1 MAVDSPSDGLNMVLR
16 ALLVSEDDGAIAILT
31 SVLSEFAVTTDR
43 CTYPTGV
50 FCLPEYKLD
59 ALIVD
64 FDHADR
70 AISIVQSVRNLAFPP
85 LIISIL
91 KDQSRV
97 RNVLAAGANFVLYKP
112 IFEEQARA
120 SLRAAVGLMK
130 RERRRCFR
138 VALQVPVQLQLED
151 GTEKEG
157 IILDLSEE
165 GMDVLTADPI
175 CPSSRLHARFTLPE
189 GVDRIELSGVVA
201 WAHPNGQSGMRFG
214 EISESLH
221 NRFREFVDSHAPE
234 LPDEDP
240 WQDAECRLTDLSLG
254 ACYIDTE
261 SPFPEHSVVKLRLTA
276 NDMEVSA
283 EGTVQIMHPGAGMGI
298 EFASRTTAQRNEV
311 QSLLNLLTSFPGTLP
326 KLTITPCALFA
337 PENFNDENAN
347 ALDDP
352 LLQLLRNHESFNQ
365 EEFLRELQQQRTS
378 HEVVAG

>member
-1 MAVDSPSDGLNMVLR
+1 MVLR

-31 SVLSEFAVTTDR
+31 SVLSEFAVTADR
-43 CTYPTGV
+43 CAYPTGM

-64 FDHADR
+64 FDHADQ
-70 AISIVQSVRNLAFPP
+70 ATSIVQSIRNLPFPP

-91 KDQSRV
+91 KDQSGV
-97 RNVLAAGANFVLYKP
+97 RNAFAAGANFVLYKP
-112 IFEEQARA
+112 ISEDQARA
-120 SLRAAVGLMK
+120 SLRSAVGLMK

-157 IILDLSEE
+157 IILDLSED
-165 GMDVLTADPI
+165 GMDILTANPI
-175 CPSSRLHARFTLPE
+175 CPSSRLRAQFTLP
-189 GVDRIELSGVVA
+189 GSLDKIELSGIIA
-201 WAHPNGQSGMRFG
+201 WANPNGQSGMRFG

-221 NRFREFVDSHAPE
+221 NKFREFVDSHAPE
-234 LPDEDP
+234 LPVEDR
-240 WQDAECRLTDLSLG
+240 WQEAECKLTDLSLG

-261 SPFPEHSVVKLRLTA
+261 SPFPEHSVVKLCLA
-276 NDMEVSA
+276 ASDMEVCA
-283 EGTVQIMHPGAGMGI
+283 EGTVHVMHPGVGMGI
-298 EFASRTTAQRNEV
+298 EFASRTIAQRNEV
-311 QSLLNLLTSFPGTLP
+311 QSLLNLLTSSPGTLP

-337 PENFNDENAN
+337 SEDFNNENAN

-365 EEFLRELQQQRTS
+365 EEFLHELQQQRTS
-378 HEVVAG
+378 QEVVAG

>member
-1 MAVDSPSDGLNMVLR
+1 MVLR

-31 SVLSEFAVTTDR
+31 SVLSEFAVTADR
-43 CTYPTGV
+43 CAYPTGM

-64 FDHADR
+64 FDHADQ
-70 AISIVQSVRNLAFPP
+70 ATSIVQSIRNLPFPP

-91 KDQSRV
+91 KDQSGV
-97 RNVLAAGANFVLYKP
+97 RNAFAAGANFVLYKP
-112 IFEEQARA
+112 ISEDQARA
-120 SLRAAVGLMK
+120 SLRSAVGLMK

-138 VALQVPVQLQLED
+138 VAVQVPVQLQLED

-157 IILDLSEE
+157 IILDLSED
-165 GMDVLTADPI
+165 GMDILTANPI
-175 CPSSRLHARFTLPE
+175 CPSSRLRAQFTLP
-189 GVDRIELSGVVA
+189 GSLDKIELSGIIA
-201 WAHPNGQSGMRFG
+201 WANPNGQSGMRFG

-221 NRFREFVDSHAPE
+221 NKFGEFVDSHAPE
-234 LPDEDP
+234 LPVEDP

-261 SPFPEHSVVKLRLTA
+261 SPFPEHSVVKLCLA
-276 NDMEVSA
+276 ASDMEVCA
-283 EGTVQIMHPGAGMGI
+283 EGTVHVMHPGVGMGI
-298 EFASRTTAQRNEV
+298 EFASRTIAQRNEV
-311 QSLLNLLTSFPGTLP
+311 QSLLNLLTSSPGTLP

-337 PENFNDENAN
+337 SEDFNNENAN

-365 EEFLRELQQQRTS
+365 EEFLHELQQQRTS
-378 HEVVAG
+378 QEVVAG